1 VTRVISSKK
10 KWGPPSGIDGSP
22 YTARE
27 IFFGEISQSVS
38 LALRP
43 RAVQSVTA
51 IASALVASYAQQI
64 ELADQLAKVIAPS
77 RGIA

>member
-1 VTRVISSKK
+1 
-10 KWGPPSGIDGSP
+10 
-22 YTARE
+22 
-27 IFFGEISQSVS
+27 